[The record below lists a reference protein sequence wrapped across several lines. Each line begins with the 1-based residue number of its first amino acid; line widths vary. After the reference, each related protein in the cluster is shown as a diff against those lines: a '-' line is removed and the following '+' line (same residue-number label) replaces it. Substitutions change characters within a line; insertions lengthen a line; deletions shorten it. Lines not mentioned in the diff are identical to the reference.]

1 MVTRKGSTRQVWESN
16 RCKQGFTRAEDMSDM
31 KWLKWH
37 DVWMEEEQKPS
48 LGRNVLPTPDSSFAC
63 SVPESEELKVGF
75 LYELDHKQ
83 LPLESPS
90 QLEVI
95 RAVMVSQITTIKVH
109 VRSPSA
115 LSLDRY
121 FSRMK
126 SQHDV
131 DNEFEER
138 KYPDLDEQFTM
149 CLKLARKVLVR
160 LISPTE
166 FSQQGHLRSFWLLPS
181 KEIEISTSI
190 TCGDTKD
197 ENLVKGVC
205 WAYLNSSDLLR
216 WGAQKRRIITDRQ
229 HEQNPEEIITERQH
243 KQSPEEI
250 ITETQH
256 EQSPEESP
264 LPSLI
269 RVKEEDDIK
278 IDIKIKDETQCKT
291 RKRKPEDWNQNK
303 KIKLDN
309 CDTKADIETK
319 VEMKCKKR
327 KRKHEG
333 RKHSKKSKPDNR
345 EVKKPSGKTSK
356 PTLKLCYGWWSE
368 DRYKNAEV
376 KMMEIMNAMGAF
388 CEKPVIRQTLRLEA
402 RKHIGDTGLLDHVL
416 KHMADKVT
424 PNGEQRFRRRH
435 NADGAM
441 EYWLESAD
449 LVNLRRKAG
458 VKDPYWTPPPG
469 WKLGDNPSPDPNC
482 ARELKLLKEEMS
494 IIKKDVQ
501 ELHLLKREDE
511 VDKALV
517 LSTDSSSEICNSEPN
532 TKAISLQED
541 YENLVKRKSQ
551 LEQQLAQIR
560 KRKHED
566 WKQNKMSKEA
576 RHVVKKPSSKN
587 SKQKLHLSYGR
598 WSQPRYKNAE
608 VKMWEILKAKGAV
621 SAKPIVRQALRMEAR
636 KHIGDTGLLDHVL
649 KHMADK
655 VTPNG
660 VDRFRRRHNAV
671 GTMEYWLESADL
683 VNVRREAG
691 VKDPYWTPP
700 PGWKP
705 GDNPSQDPN
714 YARELKLLKE
724 EMSNIEKD
732 VQALLLSK
740 REDEGDN
747 AMTIST
753 KSSSESCNLESETR
767 VVSLKEDYGNTVKRK
782 AHFEQQRAQIS
793 ESLNGVQ
800 DSFLVG
806 NDFHLPQEDA
816 TSISEIQQLEQG
828 SMTSYLMGPH
838 NSHGSAAIELNN
850 FFRIRPC
857 DFGQSID
864 TEPKESPFYLLV

>member
-1 MVTRKGSTRQVWESN
+1 MVTKKGLTRQVSESK
-16 RCKQGFTRAEDMSDM
+16 RCKQGFTEAEDMSDM
-31 KWLKWH
+31 KWLKKH
-37 DVWMEEEQKPS
+37 DVWMEDEQKPFI
-48 LGRNVLPTPDSSFAC
+48 GRHLLPPPDSSFSC
-63 SVPESEELKVGF
+63 YVPESEELKVGF

-95 RAVMVSQITTIKVH
+95 RAVMVSQITTVKVH

-121 FSRMK
+121 FSRMN
-126 SQHDV
+126 SQNV
-131 DNEFEER
+131 VGIEFDER

-190 TCGDTKD
+190 SNGDTKD
-197 ENLVKGVC
+197 ENLLKGVC
-205 WAYLNSSDLLR
+205 WAYLNSSGLVH
-216 WGAQKRRIITDRQ
+216 WGAQKRRIIT
-229 HEQNPEEIITERQH
+229 ERQPE
-243 KQSPEEI
+243 KSPEEL
-250 ITETQH
+250 
-256 EQSPEESP
+256 P
-264 LPSLI
+264 LSSLI
-269 RVKEEDDIK
+269 KVEEEEDIK
-278 IDIKIKDETQCKT
+278 TNIKTKDETECNT
-291 RKRKPEDWNQNK
+291 RKREPEIWNQNK
-303 KIKLDN
+303 RIKLDI
-309 CDTKADIETK
+309 CDTKTDIKTID
-319 VEMKCKKR
+319 EMKCKKQN
-327 KRKHEG
+327 RKHEG
-333 RKHSKKSKPDNR
+333 RKHNKKSKTDNH
-345 EVKKPSGKTSK
+345 EVKKPSGKTCR

-376 KMMEIMNAMGAF
+376 KMMDIMNAKGAVS
-388 CEKPVIRQTLRLEA
+388 EKPIIRQTLRLEA

-435 NADGAM
+435 NPDGAM

-449 LVNLRRKAG
+449 LVNVRRKAG

-469 WKLGDNPSPDPNC
+469 WKLGDNPSQDPNC
-482 ARELKLLKEEMS
+482 ARELNLLKEEMS

-511 VDKALV
+511 VDKAIV
-517 LSTDSSSEICNSEPN
+517 LSRESSSEICNSESD

-560 KRKHED
+560 KRKHDD
-566 WKQNKMSKEA
+566 WKQNKKSKEA
-576 RHVVKKPSSKN
+576 RHVVKKPSSKL
-587 SKQKLHLSYGR
+587 SKQKLNLSYGR

-621 SAKPIVRQALRMEAR
+621 SGKPIVRQALRLEAR

-660 VDRFRRRHNAV
+660 IDRFRRRHNAV

-724 EMSNIEKD
+724 EMSKIEKD
-732 VQALLLSK
+732 VQALLSK

-753 KSSSESCNLESETR
+753 KSSESCNLESETR
-767 VVSLKEDYGNTVKRK
+767 VVSLKDDYVNTVKRK
-782 AHFEQQRAQIS
+782 SHFEQQRTHMS

-800 DSFLVG
+800 DSFVLG
-806 NDFHLPQEDA
+806 NNFHLPQHDA
-816 TSISEIQQLEQG
+816 TSNSGIQQLEQG
-828 SMTSYLMGPH
+828 SITSYLVGPPH
-838 NSHGSAAIELNN
+838 PHGSAAIERNN
-850 FFRIRPC
+850 FFRMRPC
-857 DFGQSID
+857 DFGQSLD
-864 TEPKESPFYLLV
+864 TEPKESSFYLLV